1 MATGRTRVPE
11 IRKGDT
17 VLVLTGRDAGKQ
29 GVVERVLTNAAA
41 LQRVTPTVG
50 SKKVQGGRRSYWKP
64 ATSRPVSVVV
74 EGLNI
79 AKRHTKP
86 RQTQGRTDRAP
97 KVQQGGILDIAQPM
111 DISKVMLIC
120 PNCKEPT
127 RIRHTV
133 LDDGRRV
140 RICSHCGKA
149 MEVTS

>member
-1 MATGRTRVPE
+1 MPRGRTRVPE

-41 LQRVTPTVG
+41 LQRVTPRPGPATKTG
-50 SKKVQGGRRSYWKP
+50 SRRGYWKP
-64 ATSRPVSVVV
+64 KTSRPVSVVV

-86 RQTQGRTDRAP
+86 RQTQGRTDRTP
-97 KVQQGGILDIAQPM
+97 KIQQGGILDIAQPM
-111 DISKVMLIC
+111 DVSKVMLVC

-127 RIRHTV
+127 RIRHTL

-140 RICSHCGKA
+140 RVCSHCGKA
-149 MEVTS
+149 IEVTA